1 MKVFLPSVTAN
12 VGFWST
18 LSLNIPDFTRYAKSQ
33 KAQLTGQAIG
43 LPVFMALF
51 SFLGVAVTSS
61 TTVIFGE
68 VISDPVQVVSRIQ
81 GLAPTV
87 LSLIGL
93 LLATIST
100 MTLVAVVITPF
111 FVFGLAVASLM
122 SDLSASPAGFQA
134 APKWSYRLACSF
146 RPVALGSTSH
156 RPGP

>member
-1 MKVFLPSVTAN
+1 MLLALLPRRSFRVRQLYRD
-12 VGFWST
+12 S
-18 LSLNIPDFTRYAKSQ
+18 SLFI
-33 KAQLTGQAIG
+33 TGC
-43 LPVFMALF
+43 LAL
-51 SFLGVAVTSS
+51 A
-61 TTVIFGE
+61 
-68 VISDPVQVVSRIQ
+68 
-81 GLAPTV
+81 A
-87 LSLIGL
+87 L

-100 MTLVAVVITPF
+100 MTLVAVVIAPF